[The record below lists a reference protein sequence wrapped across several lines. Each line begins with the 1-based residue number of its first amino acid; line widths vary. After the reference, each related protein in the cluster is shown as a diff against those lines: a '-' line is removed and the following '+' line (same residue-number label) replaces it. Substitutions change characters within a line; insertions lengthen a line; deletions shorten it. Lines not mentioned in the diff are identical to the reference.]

1 MTFAPCFNVAAPSA
15 TQATH
20 PVLSM
25 PKKLIKRFIPSHHTV
40 KNHRILKVFGDLLHD
55 PNLWHLNRRSVAGAF
70 FWGLFWAAIPIPLQM
85 GAAAASAI
93 FCRIN
98 LPIAVALVWLT
109 NPLTMPPVFY
119 FNYLVGT
126 WILRRPVEIT
136 HFKPSLAWFES
147 SVGQIWE
154 PLLVGSTV
162 VGLIAGVLG
171 YVGMRAFWRWHV
183 LNQFKRRQA
192 SRVAKTP
199 STN

>member
-1 MTFAPCFNVAAPSA
+1 
-15 TQATH
+15 
-20 PVLSM
+20 M
-25 PKKLIKRFIPSHHTV
+25 PKKFIKRFIPSHTAI
-40 KNHRILKVFGDLLHD
+40 KNHRFLKVFGDLLHD

-93 FCRIN
+93 FCRVN

-126 WILRRPVEIT
+126 WILRRPVEVT
-136 HFKPSLAWFES
+136 HFQPSLAWFES
-147 SVGQIWE
+147 VVGQIWE
-154 PLLVGSTV
+154 PLMIGSGV
-162 VGLIAGVLG
+162 VGLIAGLLG

-183 LNQFKRRQA
+183 LSQFKRRQA
-192 SRVAKTP
+192 SRVDKTP